1 MRFSTMAAI
10 TAVLVAASG
19 VAGCSSSSSSAGSG
33 AGTTAPPPVKQDVGS
48 SGGTASFGDVSS
60 GAVAGPGTAA
70 QHTSVRTHGGLPQ
83 MPSTVIKT
91 GRISIRLGHGDLDKA
106 VERAG
111 AIVDRYGGF
120 ISSSDVSSGRHESST
135 IVLRVPADRFD
146 RAMSDIGAP
155 GIGSVRSRQV
165 SGEDVGQQFVDLS
178 ARARNLRAQ
187 SRALIRLMNQAVT
200 VSDTIKIQNELFDI
214 QGQIEELDGRLRY
227 LHDQADMSTI
237 TMLLA
242 QPAVAH
248 HKAGHATAIG
258 SALRRSWQRAT
269 DVVTAVIVGAGVV
282 IPVAVLALV
291 ALLAGSWLLPAV
303 RRRTS
308 SAIEPTA
315 AE

>member
-1 MRFSTMAAI
+1 MRFSTVAAI

-19 VAGCSSSSSSAGSG
+19 VAGCSGSSSSSSTAGASG
-33 AGTTAPPPVKQDVGS
+33 GAAALGQKASSGGVAGPVAAGAPSHTAQDALVTAPPS
-48 SGGTASFGDVSS
+48 
-60 GAVAGPGTAA
+60 
-70 QHTSVRTHGGLPQ
+70 LPQ
-83 MPSTVIKT
+83 LRSTVIKT
-91 GRISIRLGHGDLDKA
+91 GRLSIRLEQGGLGKTLD
-106 VERAG
+106 RANSV
-111 AIVDRYGGF
+111 VDSYGGF
-120 ISSSDVSSGRHESST
+120 IASSNISSGKHETST
-135 IVLRVPADRFD
+135 IVLRVPAARFD
-146 RAMSDIGAP
+146 DAMTQLRAP
-155 GIGSVRSRQV
+155 GLGAVRSVQV

-214 QGQIEELDGRLRY
+214 QGQIEELEGRLRY

-237 TMLLA
+237 TMLLTP
-242 QPAVAH
+242 PAVAH
-248 HKAGHATAIG
+248 HHHGQATAIG

-282 IPVAVLALV
+282 IPVALLALV
-291 ALLAGSWLLPAV
+291 ALMAGRWLLPAV

-308 SAIEPTA
+308 HAIETTA

>member
-1 MRFSTMAAI
+1 
-10 TAVLVAASG
+10 
-19 VAGCSSSSSSAGSG
+19 
-33 AGTTAPPPVKQDVGS
+33 
-48 SGGTASFGDVSS
+48 
-60 GAVAGPGTAA
+60 
-70 QHTSVRTHGGLPQ
+70 

-91 GRISIRLGHGDLDKA
+91 GRLSIRLGHDGLSKA
-106 VERAG
+106 IERAHN
-111 AIVDRYGGF
+111 IVDRYGGF
-120 ISSSDVSSGRHESST
+120 ISSSNLSTGKHETST
-135 IVLRVPADRFD
+135 IVVRIPADRFD
-146 RAMSDIGAP
+146 NAMADLSAP
-155 GIGSVRSRQV
+155 GLGAVRSQQQ
-165 SGEDVGQQFVDLS
+165 SGEDVGQQLVDLS

-187 SRALIRLMNQAVT
+187 SLALIRLMNQAVT

-242 QPAVAH
+242 PPAAVHHHQGQP
-248 HKAGHATAIG
+248 TAIG

-282 IPVAVLALV
+282 IPVALLALV
-291 ALLAGSWLLPAV
+291 ALLVGRWLLPAV

-308 SAIEPTA
+308 HAIETTA

>member
-1 MRFSTMAAI
+1 MRFSTVAAI

-19 VAGCSSSSSSAGSG
+19 VAGCSGSSSSS
-33 AGTTAPPPVKQDVGS
+33 GTTAPGPEKRAVGS
-48 SGGTASFGDVSS
+48 MSGSG
-60 GAVAGPGTAA
+60 GAVAGDAVAAPGTAA
-70 QHTSVRTHGGLPQ
+70 HTAAVSTSRALPQ

-91 GRISIRLGHGDLDKA
+91 GRLSIRLGRGDLGKA
-106 VERAG
+106 VDRANLVV
-111 AIVDRYGGF
+111 ARYGGF
-120 ISSSDVSSGRHESST
+120 ISASDISSGRHESST

-146 RAMSDIGAP
+146 RAMSDLSGP
-155 GIGSVRSRQV
+155 GIGSVRFQQV

-242 QPAVAH
+242 QPAAPPH
-248 HKAGHATAIG
+248 HPGHATAIG

-282 IPVAVLALV
+282 IPVALLALV
-291 ALLAGSWLLPAV
+291 ALLAGRWLLPAV

-308 SAIEPTA
+308 HPIETTA

>member
-1 MRFSTMAAI
+1 MRFSTVAAI

-19 VAGCSSSSSSAGSG
+19 VAGCSGSSSSS
-33 AGTTAPPPVKQDVGS
+33 GTTAPGPEERAVGS
-48 SGGTASFGDVSS
+48 MSGSG
-60 GAVAGPGTAA
+60 GAVAGDAVASPGKAAHTAA
-70 QHTSVRTHGGLPQ
+70 VSTSKALPQ

-91 GRISIRLGHGDLDKA
+91 GRLSIRLGRGDLSKA
-106 VERAG
+106 VDRANLVV
-111 AIVDRYGGF
+111 ARYGGF
-120 ISSSDVSSGRHESST
+120 ISSSNISSGRHASST
-135 IVLRVPADRFD
+135 IVLRVPADRFGQ
-146 RAMSDIGAP
+146 AMTDLSGP
-155 GIGSVRSRQV
+155 GIGSVRSQQV

-200 VSDTIKIQNELFDI
+200 VGDTIKIQNELFDI

-242 QPAVAH
+242 QPAAAPH
-248 HKAGHATAIG
+248 HPGHATAIG

-269 DVVTAVIVGAGVV
+269 DVVSAVIVGAGVV
-282 IPVAVLALV
+282 IPVALLALV
-291 ALLAGSWLLPAV
+291 ALLAAGRLLPVV

-308 SAIEPTA
+308 QAIETTA
-315 AE
+315 AD

>member
-1 MRFSTMAAI
+1 MRFSTVAAI
-10 TAVLVAASG
+10 TAVLAAASG
-19 VAGCSSSSSSAGSG
+19 VAGCSGSSSSS
-33 AGTTAPPPVKQDVGS
+33 GTTAPGPEKRAVGS
-48 SGGTASFGDVSS
+48 MSGSGGGIVAGDAVAAPGKAAHPADVSTQRS
-60 GAVAGPGTAA
+60 
-70 QHTSVRTHGGLPQ
+70 LPQ

-91 GRISIRLGHGDLDKA
+91 GRLSIRLGHGDLGKA
-106 VERAG
+106 VDRANL
-111 AIVDRYGGF
+111 IVARYGGF
-120 ISSSDVSSGRHESST
+120 ISSSSISSGKHESST
-135 IVLRVPADRFD
+135 IVLRVPANRFD
-146 RAMSDIGAP
+146 QAMTDLRGP
-155 GIGSVRSRQV
+155 GIGTVRSEQQ
-165 SGEDVGQQFVDLS
+165 SGEDVGQQLVDLS

-242 QPAVAH
+242 QPAAAH
-248 HKAGHATAIG
+248 HHTGHATAIG

-282 IPVAVLALV
+282 IPVALLALV
-291 ALLAGSWLLPAV
+291 ALLAGRWLLPAV

-308 SAIEPTA
+308 PAPATGE
-315 AE
+315 

>member
-1 MRFSTMAAI
+1 MMRFSKMAAI

-19 VAGCSSSSSSAGSG
+19 VAGCSGSSSSAGSG
-33 AGTTAPPPVKQDVGS
+33 SATTAPAPEKQAVGS
-48 SGGTASFGDVSS
+48 MSASGG
-60 GAVAGPGTAA
+60 VAGDALAAPGKTSHAA
-70 QHTSVRTHGGLPQ
+70 AVSTSSALPQ

-91 GRISIRLGHGDLDKA
+91 GRLSIRLGHGDLGKA
-106 VERAG
+106 VQRASL
-111 AIVDRYGGF
+111 IVDRYGGY
-120 ISSSDVSSGRHESST
+120 ISSSNISSGKHESST
-135 IVLRVPADRFD
+135 IVLRVPAARFD
-146 RAMSDIGAP
+146 QAMTDLGAP
-155 GIGSVRSRQV
+155 GIGSVRSQQV
-165 SGEDVGQQFVDLS
+165 SGEDVGQQLVDLS

-242 QPAVAH
+242 PPAGAH
-248 HKAGHATAIG
+248 QHPGQATAIG

-282 IPVAVLALV
+282 IPVALLALV
-291 ALLAGSWLLPAV
+291 ALVAGRWLLPAV

-308 SAIEPTA
+308 PPIETTA

>member
-1 MRFSTMAAI
+1 MRFSTVAAT
-10 TAVLVAASG
+10 TAILLAASG
-19 VAGCSSSSSSAGSG
+19 VAGCSGSSSGSG
-33 AGTTAPPPVKQDVGS
+33 SGSATTAPAPEKQAANGGGSAVGDITHS
-48 SGGTASFGDVSS
+48 EA
-60 GAVAGPGTAA
+60 AVAGQGQAA
-70 QHTSVRTHGGLPQ
+70 SLRSHDALSQ

-91 GRISIRLGHGDLDKA
+91 GRLSIRLGRDGLSKSID
-106 VERAG
+106 RAQQV
-111 AIVDRYGGF
+111 VDSYGGF
-120 ISSSDVSSGRHESST
+120 ISSSTISSGKHETST
-135 IVLRVPADRFD
+135 IVLRVPAARFD
-146 RAMSDIGAP
+146 AAMRQLRAP
-155 GIGSVRSRQV
+155 GLGAVRSEQV
-165 SGEDVGQQFVDLS
+165 SGEDVGQQLVDLS

-242 QPAVAH
+242 PPAAAH
-248 HKAGHATAIG
+248 HHPGQATAIG

-282 IPVAVLALV
+282 IPIAVLALV
-291 ALLAGSWLLPAV
+291 ALLAGRWLLPAV

-308 SAIEPTA
+308 PPIETTTA
-315 AE
+315 K

>member
-1 MRFSTMAAI
+1 MMRFSTVAAI
-10 TAVLVAASG
+10 TAILVAASG
-19 VAGCSSSSSSAGSG
+19 VAGCSGSSSGSG
-33 AGTTAPPPVKQDVGS
+33 SGSATTAPAPEKLGNGVGTVA
-48 SGGTASFGDVSS
+48 GDALATPGKASHAADVS
-60 GAVAGPGTAA
+60 
-70 QHTSVRTHGGLPQ
+70 TSRALPQ

-91 GRISIRLGHGDLDKA
+91 GRLSIRLGHGDLSKSID
-106 VERAG
+106 RAQQV
-111 AIVDRYGGF
+111 VDSYGGF
-120 ISSSDVSSGRHESST
+120 ISSSNISSGKHETST
-135 IVLRVPADRFD
+135 IVLRVPAARFD
-146 RAMSDIGAP
+146 AAMRQLRAP
-155 GIGSVRSRQV
+155 GLGAVRSEQV
-165 SGEDVGQQFVDLS
+165 SGEDVGQQLVDLS

-242 QPAVAH
+242 PPAAAH
-248 HKAGHATAIG
+248 HHPGHATAIG

-282 IPVAVLALV
+282 IPIALLALV
-291 ALLAGSWLLPAV
+291 ALLAGRWLLPAV

-308 SAIEPTA
+308 SAPAA

>member
-1 MRFSTMAAI
+1 MRFSTVAAI

-19 VAGCSSSSSSAGSG
+19 VAGCSGSSSSS
-33 AGTTAPPPVKQDVGS
+33 GTTAPGPEERAVGS
-48 SGGTASFGDVSS
+48 MSGSG
-60 GAVAGPGTAA
+60 GAVAGDAVASPGKAAHTAA
-70 QHTSVRTHGGLPQ
+70 VSTSKALPQ

-91 GRISIRLGHGDLDKA
+91 GRLSIRLGRGDLSKA
-106 VERAG
+106 VDRANLVV
-111 AIVDRYGGF
+111 ARYGGF
-120 ISSSDVSSGRHESST
+120 ISSSNISSGRHASST
-135 IVLRVPADRFD
+135 IVLRVPADRFGQ
-146 RAMSDIGAP
+146 AMTDLSGP
-155 GIGSVRSRQV
+155 GIGSVRSQQV

-200 VSDTIKIQNELFDI
+200 VGDTIKIQNELFDI

-242 QPAVAH
+242 QPAAAPH
-248 HKAGHATAIG
+248 YPGHATAIG

-282 IPVAVLALV
+282 IPVALLALV
-291 ALLAGSWLLPAV
+291 ALLAAGRLLPVV

-308 SAIEPTA
+308 QAIETTA
-315 AE
+315 AD